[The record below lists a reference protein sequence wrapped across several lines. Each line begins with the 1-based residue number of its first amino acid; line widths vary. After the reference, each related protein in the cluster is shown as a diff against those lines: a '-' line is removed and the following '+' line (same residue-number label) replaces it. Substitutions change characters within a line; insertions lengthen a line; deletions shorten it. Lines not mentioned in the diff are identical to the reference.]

1 MQNESEEIHEGVSG
15 PDDRVMNGRD
25 SSEFAIVVRNLVK
38 SYDGRSNAV
47 DSLSFEVRK
56 GEIYGL
62 LGKNGAG
69 KSTTIKVLTTL
80 INPTSGDVSISG
92 LDLKKKSNSIRKIV
106 GVVQQE
112 EAFDFTTVESNFRI
126 YGMLW
131 QVPKKLVEERM
142 DQLIDLFNL
151 TELRKKRVFE
161 LSGGQKKRLQVA
173 REFIHD
179 MDVLFLDEPTVGMD
193 PIMRRKVL
201 DFVSEK
207 ARSGLTVL
215 FTTQIL
221 EEADYICDRIGIIDN
236 GKLVAEGT
244 SRELKDQFGSVKKLE
259 ISFENDVEDSIRD
272 QLVSFVSEAEGVS
285 DYQVGNKSIWIV
297 GRNMSR
303 ILNLVIRKITSLSID
318 IDQIV
323 FDAPSLDDVFLEV
336 VKK

>member
-1 MQNESEEIHEGVSG
+1 MS
-15 PDDRVMNGRD
+15 DR
-25 SSEFAIVVRNLVK
+25 SSFAIDVEDLVK
-38 SYDGRSNAV
+38 SYDGKKNAV
-47 DSLSFEVRK
+47 DGISFNVGK

-80 INPTSGDVSISG
+80 IGATSGSVHISG
-92 LDLKKKSNSIRKIV
+92 IDLHKKPNSIRKIV

-112 EAFDFTTVESNFRI
+112 EAFDFTTVENNFKI

-131 QVPKKLVEERM
+131 EVPKQVVMERM
-142 DQLIDLFNL
+142 EMLLDLFNL
-151 TELRKKRVFE
+151 TELRRKRVFE

-173 REFIHD
+173 REFVHD

-201 DFVSEK
+201 DFVREK
-207 ARSGLTVL
+207 ARNGLTVL

-244 SRELKDQFGSVKKLE
+244 SRELKDRFGSIKKLE
-259 ISFENDVEDSIRD
+259 VTLEKDTPDESVAELKKFISET
-272 QLVSFVSEAEGVS
+272 EGVS
-285 DYQVGNKSIWIV
+285 DFQVGSRSIWIM
-297 GRNMSR
+297 GSNMNR
-303 ILNLVIRKITSLSID
+303 ILNQIIKKITSLSID
-318 IDQIV
+318 IEQV
-323 FDAPSLDDVFLEV
+323 VVDAPSLDDVFLEV
-336 VKK
+336 VKR

>member
-1 MQNESEEIHEGVSG
+1 VTT
-15 PDDRVMNGRD
+15 D
-25 SSEFAIVVRNLVK
+25 SQKAVEVRNLVK
-38 SYDGRSNAV
+38 TYDGKKNAV
-47 DSLSFEVRK
+47 DDLSFSVEK

-80 INPTSGDVSISG
+80 IPPSAGTVHVSG
-92 LDLKKKSNSIRKIV
+92 LDLRKKPNSIRKIV

-112 EAFDFTTVESNFRI
+112 EAFDFTTVENNFKI

-131 QVPKKLVEERM
+131 EVPKAVVKERM
-142 DQLIDLFNL
+142 DQLIELFNL
-151 TELRKKRVFE
+151 SELRKKRVFE

-201 DFVSEK
+201 DFVKEK
-207 ARSGLTVL
+207 AKGGLTVM

-244 SRELKDQFGSVKKLE
+244 SRQLKDQFGSVKKLE
-259 ISFENDVEDSIRD
+259 ITMHNVLEDAEKNDVSDFIRNAD
-272 QLVSFVSEAEGVS
+272 GVT
-285 DYQVGNKSIWIV
+285 DFQVRGRSIWIV
-297 GRNMSR
+297 GNNMSR
-303 ILNLVIRKITSLSID
+303 ILNLMIKKITSMSIE
-318 IDQIV
+318 IDQII

-336 VKK
+336 VKR

>member
-1 MQNESEEIHEGVSG
+1 MQLGKMADQPIN
-15 PDDRVMNGRD
+15 
-25 SSEFAIVVRNLVK
+25 AIEVNDLVK
-38 SYDGRSNAV
+38 SYDGKKNAV
-47 DSLSFEVRK
+47 DHLSFSVRK

-80 INPTSGDVSISG
+80 INATSGSVHISG
-92 LDLKKKSNSIRKIV
+92 MDLSRKQNSIRKVV

-112 EAFDFTTVESNFRI
+112 EAFDFTTVENNFRI

-131 QVPKKLVEERM
+131 EVPKDKVRERM
-142 DQLIDLFNL
+142 DHLLNLFNL
-151 TELRKKRVFE
+151 AEMRKKRVFE

-193 PIMRRKVL
+193 PIMRRSVL
-201 DFVSEK
+201 DFIRERAK
-207 ARSGLTVL
+207 GGLTVL

-244 SRELKDQFGSVKKLE
+244 SRELKDQFGSIKKLE
-259 ISFENDVEDSIRD
+259 ITLSVEPEQSATDELREYVSSID
-272 QLVSFVSEAEGVS
+272 GVS
-285 DYQVGNKSIWIV
+285 DFQIGGKSIWMM
-297 GRNMSR
+297 GSDMSR
-303 ILNLVIRKITSLSID
+303 ILNLMIKKITSMSID
-318 IDQIV
+318 IEQIV

-336 VKK
+336 VKR

>member
-1 MQNESEEIHEGVSG
+1 MTT
-15 PDDRVMNGRD
+15 
-25 SSEFAIVVRNLVK
+25 SSHRAIEVRNLIK
-38 SYDGRSNAV
+38 TYDGIKNAV
-47 DSLSFEVRK
+47 DDLSFNVDR

-80 INPTSGDVSISG
+80 IHPSEGTVYISG
-92 LDLKKKSNSIRKIV
+92 LDLRKKPNSIRKIV

-112 EAFDFTTVESNFRI
+112 EAFDFTTVENNFKI

-131 QVPKKLVEERM
+131 EVPKQVVRERM
-142 DQLIDLFNL
+142 DELIELFNL
-151 TELRKKRVFE
+151 SELRKKRVFE

-179 MDVLFLDEPTVGMD
+179 MKVLFLDEPTVGMD

-201 DFVSEK
+201 DFVREK
-207 ARSGLTVL
+207 AKAGLTVL

-221 EEADYICDRIGIIDN
+221 EEADYICDRIGIMDN

-244 SRELKDQFGSVKKLE
+244 SRQLKDQFGSIKKLE
-259 ISFENDVEDSIRD
+259 ITLNGEIEKNLQEDISHYI
-272 QLVSFVSEAEGVS
+272 EAADGVT
-285 DYQVGNKSIWIV
+285 DYQVGSKSIWIV
-297 GRNMSR
+297 GNNMSR
-303 ILNLVIRKITSLSID
+303 ILNLMMKKITSLSVE

>member
-1 MQNESEEIHEGVSG
+1 MTT
-15 PDDRVMNGRD
+15 D
-25 SSEFAIVVRNLVK
+25 SQKAVEVRNLVK
-38 SYDGRSNAV
+38 TYDGKKNAV
-47 DSLSFEVRK
+47 DDLSFSVEK

-80 INPTSGDVSISG
+80 IPPSAGTVHVSG
-92 LDLKKKSNSIRKIV
+92 LDLRKKPNSIRKIV

-112 EAFDFTTVESNFRI
+112 EAFDFTTVENNFKI

-131 QVPKKLVEERM
+131 EVPKAVVKERM
-142 DQLIDLFNL
+142 DQLIELFNL
-151 TELRKKRVFE
+151 SELRKKRVFE

-201 DFVSEK
+201 DFVKEK
-207 ARSGLTVL
+207 AKGGLTVM

-244 SRELKDQFGSVKKLE
+244 SRQLKDQFGSVKKLE
-259 ISFENDVEDSIRD
+259 ITMHNVLEDAEKNDVSDFIRNAD
-272 QLVSFVSEAEGVS
+272 GVT
-285 DYQVGNKSIWIV
+285 DFQVRGRSIWIV
-297 GRNMSR
+297 GNNMSR
-303 ILNLVIRKITSLSID
+303 ILNLMIKKITSMSIE
-318 IDQIV
+318 IDQII

-336 VKK
+336 VKR

>member
-1 MQNESEEIHEGVSG
+1 MTSQLQV
-15 PDDRVMNGRD
+15 
-25 SSEFAIVVRNLVK
+25 AIEVQNLVK
-38 SYDGRSNAV
+38 TYDGKKNAV
-47 DSLSFEVRK
+47 DDLSFTVGK

-80 INPTSGDVSISG
+80 IHPTSGSVFISG
-92 LDLKKKSNSIRKIV
+92 LDLKRKANNIRKIV

-112 EAFDFTTVESNFRI
+112 EAFDFTTVENNFKI

-131 QVPKKLVEERM
+131 EVPKNVVRERM

-173 REFIHD
+173 REFVHD

-201 DFVSEK
+201 DFVRERAK
-207 ARSGLTVL
+207 AGLTVL

-244 SRELKDQFGSVKKLE
+244 SRELKDRFGSVKKLE
-259 ISFENDVEDSIRD
+259 ITLHDEIAGKEKKEISDFIV
-272 QLVSFVSEAEGVS
+272 EAEGIS
-285 DYQVGNKSIWIV
+285 DYQVGGRSIWIM
-297 GRNMSR
+297 GNNMSR
-303 ILNLVIRKITSLSID
+303 ILNLMIKKISSLSVE

-336 VKK
+336 VKR

>member
-1 MQNESEEIHEGVSG
+1 MADQPIN
-15 PDDRVMNGRD
+15 
-25 SSEFAIVVRNLVK
+25 AIEVNDLVK
-38 SYDGRSNAV
+38 SYDGKKNAV
-47 DSLSFEVRK
+47 DHLSFSVRK

-80 INPTSGDVSISG
+80 INATSGSVHISG
-92 LDLKKKSNSIRKIV
+92 MDLSRKQNSIRKVV

-112 EAFDFTTVESNFRI
+112 EAFDFTTVENNFRI

-131 QVPKKLVEERM
+131 EVPKDKVRERM
-142 DQLIDLFNL
+142 DHLLNLFNL
-151 TELRKKRVFE
+151 AEMRKKRVFE

-193 PIMRRKVL
+193 PIMRRSVL
-201 DFVSEK
+201 DFIRERAK
-207 ARSGLTVL
+207 GGLTVL

-244 SRELKDQFGSVKKLE
+244 SRELKDQFGSIKKLE
-259 ISFENDVEDSIRD
+259 ITLSVEPEQSATDELREYVSSID
-272 QLVSFVSEAEGVS
+272 GVS
-285 DYQVGNKSIWIV
+285 DFQIGGKSIWMM
-297 GRNMSR
+297 GSDMSR
-303 ILNLVIRKITSLSID
+303 ILNLMIKKITSMSID
-318 IDQIV
+318 IEQIV

-336 VKK
+336 VKR

>member
-1 MQNESEEIHEGVSG
+1 MTDPLQFSVEVQ
-15 PDDRVMNGRD
+15 
-25 SSEFAIVVRNLVK
+25 NLVK
-38 SYDGRSNAV
+38 SYDGRKNAV
-47 DSLSFEVRK
+47 DDLSFTVGR

-80 INPTSGDVSISG
+80 IHPTSGSVHISG
-92 LDLKKKSNSIRKIV
+92 MDLRKKPNSIRKIV

-112 EAFDFTTVESNFRI
+112 EAFDFTTVENNFRI

-131 QVPKKLVEERM
+131 EVPKQVVKERM

-173 REFIHD
+173 REFVHD

-201 DFVSEK
+201 DFVREK
-207 ARSGLTVL
+207 AKAGLTVL

-244 SRELKDQFGSVKKLE
+244 SRELKDKFGSVKKLE
-259 ISFENDVEDSIRD
+259 ITLHNEVENDVKKELSDFITASD
-272 QLVSFVSEAEGVS
+272 GVS
-285 DYQVGNKSIWIV
+285 DFQVAGRTIWIV
-297 GRNMSR
+297 GSGMNT
-303 ILNLVIRKITSLSID
+303 ILNTMIKKISSLSID

-323 FDAPSLDDVFLEV
+323 FDSPSLDDVFLEV
-336 VKK
+336 VKR

>member
-1 MQNESEEIHEGVSG
+1 MTFSTQPAI
-15 PDDRVMNGRD
+15 RV
-25 SSEFAIVVRNLVK
+25 ENLIK
-38 SYDGRSNAV
+38 SYDGKKNAV
-47 DSLSFEVRK
+47 DDIDFFVKK

-80 INPTSGDVSISG
+80 IHPTSGEVYISG
-92 LDLKKKSNSIRKIV
+92 LDLKKKPNSIRKIV

-112 EAFDFTTVESNFRI
+112 EAFDFTTVENNFKI

-131 QVPKKLVEERM
+131 EVPKETVKERM
-142 DQLIDLFNL
+142 EMLLDLFNL
-151 TELRKKRVFE
+151 AELRKKRVFE

-173 REFIHD
+173 REFVHD

-201 DFVSEK
+201 DFVREK
-207 ARSGLTVL
+207 ARNGLTVL

-244 SRELKDQFGSVKKLE
+244 SRELKDKFGSIKKLE
-259 ISFENDVEDSIRD
+259 ITLENDATEENVNELRK
-272 QLVSFVSEAEGVS
+272 FVTETEGVT
-285 DYQVGNKSIWIV
+285 DFQVGNKSVWIM
-297 GRNMSR
+297 GENMNR
-303 ILNLVIRKITSLSID
+303 ILNQIIKKITSMSLD
-318 IDQIV
+318 IEQVVVDT
-323 FDAPSLDDVFLEV
+323 PSLDDVFLEV
-336 VKK
+336 VKR

>member
-1 MQNESEEIHEGVSG
+1 MTDEAQIAV
-15 PDDRVMNGRD
+15 D
-25 SSEFAIVVRNLVK
+25 VRNLVK
-38 SYDGRSNAV
+38 SYDGRKNAV
-47 DSLSFEVRK
+47 DDLSFYVKK

-80 INPTSGDVSISG
+80 IHPTDGNIAISG
-92 LDLKKKSNSIRKIV
+92 LDLRKKPNSIRKIV

-112 EAFDFTTVESNFRI
+112 EAFDFTTVENNFKI

-131 QVPKKLVEERM
+131 EVPKAVVRERM

-151 TELRKKRVFE
+151 TELRRKRVFE

-173 REFIHD
+173 REFVHD

-201 DFVSEK
+201 DFVREK
-207 ARSGLTVL
+207 AKAGLTVL

-244 SRELKDQFGSVKKLE
+244 SRQLKDQFGSIKKLE
-259 ISFENDVEDSIRD
+259 ISLNEELEDSQKNEVETFIRN
-272 QLVSFVSEAEGVS
+272 AEGVT
-285 DYQVGNKSIWIV
+285 DYQVSVKSIWIV
-297 GRNMSR
+297 GKNMSNL
-303 ILNLVIRKITSLSID
+303 LNLMIRKIASMSVD

-336 VKK
+336 VKR

>member
-1 MQNESEEIHEGVSG
+1 MTT
-15 PDDRVMNGRD
+15 D
-25 SSEFAIVVRNLVK
+25 SQKAVEVRNLVK
-38 SYDGRSNAV
+38 TYDGKKNAV
-47 DSLSFEVRK
+47 DDLSFSVEK

-80 INPTSGDVSISG
+80 IPPSAGTVHVSG
-92 LDLKKKSNSIRKIV
+92 LDLRKKPNSIRKIV

-112 EAFDFTTVESNFRI
+112 EAFDFTTVENNFKI

-131 QVPKKLVEERM
+131 EVPKAVVKERM
-142 DQLIDLFNL
+142 DQLIELFNL
-151 TELRKKRVFE
+151 SELRRKRVFE

-201 DFVSEK
+201 DFVKEK
-207 ARSGLTVL
+207 AKGGLTVM

-244 SRELKDQFGSVKKLE
+244 SRQLKDQFGSVKKLE
-259 ISFENDVEDSIRD
+259 ITMHNVLEDAEKNDVSDFIRNAD
-272 QLVSFVSEAEGVS
+272 GVT
-285 DYQVGNKSIWIV
+285 DFQVRGRSIWIV
-297 GRNMSR
+297 GNNMSR
-303 ILNLVIRKITSLSID
+303 ILNLMIKKITSMSIE
-318 IDQIV
+318 IDQII

-336 VKK
+336 VKR

>member
-1 MQNESEEIHEGVSG
+1 MTAPLQY
-15 PDDRVMNGRD
+15 
-25 SSEFAIVVRNLVK
+25 AIEVQNLVK
-38 SYDGRSNAV
+38 SYDGKKNAV
-47 DSLSFEVRK
+47 DDLSFTVTK

-80 INPTSGDVSISG
+80 INPTSGSVHISG
-92 LDLKKKSNSIRKIV
+92 LDLKRKPNNIRKIV

-112 EAFDFTTVESNFRI
+112 EAFDFTTVENNFKI

-131 QVPKKLVEERM
+131 EVPKQTVRERM
-142 DQLIDLFNL
+142 DELIDLFNL

-173 REFIHD
+173 REFVHD

-201 DFVSEK
+201 DFVREK
-207 ARSGLTVL
+207 AKAGLTVV

-244 SRELKDQFGSVKKLE
+244 SRELKDKFGSVKKLE
-259 ISFENDVEDSIRD
+259 ITLQKEVDGPLKKEISEYI
-272 QLVSFVSEAEGVS
+272 SEADGVT
-285 DYQVGNKSIWIV
+285 DFQVGGRSIWIV
-297 GRNMSR
+297 GSNMSR
-303 ILNLVIRKITSLSID
+303 ILNLMIKKITSLSMEIE
-318 IDQIV
+318 QIV

-336 VKK
+336 VKR

>member
-1 MQNESEEIHEGVSG
+1 MTDEAQIAVN
-15 PDDRVMNGRD
+15 
-25 SSEFAIVVRNLVK
+25 VRNLVK

-47 DSLSFEVRK
+47 DDLSFYVKK

-80 INPTSGDVSISG
+80 IHPSDGVVTISG
-92 LDLKKKSNSIRKIV
+92 LDLRKKPNSIRKIV

-112 EAFDFTTVESNFRI
+112 EAFDFTTVENNFKI

-131 QVPKKLVEERM
+131 EVPKAVVRERM

-151 TELRKKRVFE
+151 SELRKKRVFE

-173 REFIHD
+173 REFVHD

-201 DFVSEK
+201 DFVRGK
-207 ARSGLTVL
+207 AKAGLTVL

-244 SRELKDQFGSVKKLE
+244 SRQLKDQFGSIKKLE
-259 ISFENDVEDSIRD
+259 ITLNGELDNSQKEEVIAFIKGADGVTDH
-272 QLVSFVSEAEGVS
+272 QVSG
-285 DYQVGNKSIWIV
+285 KSIWIV
-297 GRNMSR
+297 GRNMSNL
-303 ILNLVIRKITSLSID
+303 LNLMMRKMVSMSVD

-323 FDAPSLDDVFLEV
+323 YDAPSLDDVFLEV
-336 VKK
+336 VKR

>member
-1 MQNESEEIHEGVSG
+1 MRLGVVTEHSSIAVNVQNLI
-15 PDDRVMNGRD
+15 
-25 SSEFAIVVRNLVK
+25 K
-38 SYDGRSNAV
+38 SYDGKRNAV
-47 DSLSFEVRK
+47 DDLSFHVKK

-80 INPTSGDVSISG
+80 IGPTSGEVTISG
-92 LDLKKKSNSIRKIV
+92 IDLHKKPNSIRKIV

-112 EAFDFTTVESNFRI
+112 EAFDFTTVENNFKI

-131 QVPKKLVEERM
+131 EVPKPVVKERM
-142 DQLIDLFNL
+142 DQLVDLFNL
-151 TELRKKRVFE
+151 TDLRKKRVFE

-173 REFIHD
+173 REFVHD

-201 DFVSEK
+201 DFVREK
-207 ARSGLTVL
+207 AKAGLTVL

-244 SRELKDQFGSVKKLE
+244 SRQLKDQFGSIKKLE
-259 ISFENDVEDSIRD
+259 ITFNEELQPNQRADLMAFITES
-272 QLVSFVSEAEGVS
+272 EGVT
-285 DYQVGNKSIWIV
+285 DHQIGGKSIWIV
-297 GRNMSR
+297 GKNMSNM
-303 ILNLVIRKITSLSID
+303 LNLLIRKISSMAVD

-336 VKK
+336 VKR